1 MSVYDEDIA
10 TAKELIQEFGQ
21 DCFWQK
27 PALPVADVP
36 GYSVD
41 GVLPDPIH
49 CRMAFFSAR
58 DLDRGVEPF
67 LSLMTNTE
75 VPASG
80 IIGLL
85 AGGIEFDP
93 KLTDTLRRGAANA
106 PCLSIEDIDLIG
118 PDGTPILYYVRM
130 AA

>member
-1 MSVYDEDIA
+1 MSVYDEDIE

-27 PALPVADVP
+27 PAPTVAGVP
-36 GYSVD
+36 GYNTE
-41 GVLPDPIH
+41 GALPDPIA

-85 AGGIEFDP
+85 AGGIAFEP
-93 KLTDTLRRGAANA
+93 KLTDTLRRGAVDA
-106 PCLSIEDIDLIG
+106 PCLSIEDIDLVG
-118 PDGTPILYYVRM
+118 PDGTPVLYFVRM